1 MDALYFDVDD
11 RLYRRYCKRE
21 VLECLIVTHHLKFHT
36 ESSAELRTPL
46 LWHMNFEPDRRAINI
61 TINSSRTELSKN
73 DRVKLFPN
81 FEKLH
86 PVGHETWKS

>member
-11 RLYRRYCKRE
+11 GLYRRYCKRE
-21 VLECLIVTHHLKFHT
+21 ALECLIVTHHLKFHT
-36 ESSAELRTPL
+36 GPSVELRTPL

-61 TINSSRTELSKN
+61 TINSSGTELSKN